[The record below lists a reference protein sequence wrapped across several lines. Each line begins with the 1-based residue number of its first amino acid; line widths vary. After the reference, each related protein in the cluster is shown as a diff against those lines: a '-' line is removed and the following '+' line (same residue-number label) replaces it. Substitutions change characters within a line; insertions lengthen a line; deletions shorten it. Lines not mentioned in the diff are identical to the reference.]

1 MIDAENLHGST
12 DPIGWMEL
20 VSNGIGVG
28 TDRLPS
34 YMDLFYLWER
44 QQWSVADLDFSTDR
58 QHWDTDTDPLIR
70 KQRLF
75 GYVQFFNGEISVT
88 SALVP
93 FINAMPSLDQ
103 RIYITT
109 QLADEAKHS
118 VFFDRWFTDVLGTDR
133 EVIGDQLKEYQDYQ
147 HPFVKYLLNEL
158 LPEISDAIEK
168 NPGDLEL
175 LVEGV
180 TLYHLII
187 EGTLS
192 IASQARILKRCK
204 QAAVFPG
211 FINGMTALARDES
224 RHILFG
230 LRFLQDMVRSS
241 HRHTDRMM
249 GMINKLL
256 PGIIELS
263 VPPKEFLPFMVASGE
278 DPDYLKKFYVNSLKR
293 HIGAIGI
300 DVSITIPQS

>member
-1 MIDAENLHGST
+1 MIDAEDLHGST
-12 DPIGWMEL
+12 DPVRWMET
-20 VSNGIGVG
+20 VSNGMGQG

-34 YMDLFYLWER
+34 YMDLYYLWER

-58 QHWDTDTDPLIR
+58 QHWNTDTDPVLR
-70 KQRLF
+70 RQRLF

-88 SALVP
+88 NALVP
-93 FINAMPSLDQ
+93 FVNAMPSLDQ
-103 RIYITT
+103 RIYVTT

-118 VFFDRWFTDVLGTDR
+118 VFFDRWFTDVLGADR
-133 EVIGDQLKEYQDYQ
+133 EVIGDQLKEYRDYQ
-147 HPFVKYLLNEL
+147 HPFAQYLLNEL
-158 LPEISDAIEK
+158 LPEVSGAIEK
-168 NPGDLEL
+168 TPGNLEL
-175 LVEGV
+175 LVDGV

-211 FINGMTALARDES
+211 FVKGMTALARDES

-230 LRFLQDMVRSS
+230 LRFLRDMVRSNP
-241 HRHTDRMM
+241 RYADRMM
-249 GMINKLL
+249 GMVNRLL
-256 PGIIELS
+256 PGIIELA
-263 VPPKEFLPFMVASGE
+263 VPPKEFFSFMVASGE
-278 DPDYLKKFYVNSLKR
+278 DPAYLKKFYVNSLKR

-300 DVSITIPQS
+300 DFSIAIP

>member
-20 VSNGIGVG
+20 VSKGIGTG

-44 QQWSVADLDFSTDR
+44 QQWSVADLDFSADR
-58 QHWDTDTDPLIR
+58 QHWNTDTDPVIR

-88 SALVP
+88 NALVP
-93 FINAMPSLDQ
+93 FVNAMPSLDQ

-133 EVIGDQLKEYQDYQ
+133 EVIGDQLKEYQDYH
-147 HPFVKYLLNEL
+147 HPFVKYILNEL

-211 FINGMTALARDES
+211 FIKGMTALARDES

-241 HRHTDRMM
+241 HRHADRMM
-249 GMINKLL
+249 GMINRLL

-300 DVSITIPQS
+300 DVSITIP

>member
-1 MIDAENLHGST
+1 MNDSHDQHGST

-20 VSNGIGVG
+20 VSSDIEKGSLG
-28 TDRLPS
+28 LPS
-34 YMDLFYLWER
+34 YMELFYLWER
-44 QQWSVADLDFSTDR
+44 QQWSVADLDFTTDR
-58 QHWDTDTDPLIR
+58 IHWTADSDPVTR

-88 SALVP
+88 NALLP
-93 FINAMPSLDQ
+93 FVNAMPSLDQ

-118 VFFDRWFTDVLGTDR
+118 VFFDRWFTDVLGIGR
-133 EVIGDQLKEYQDYQ
+133 QVIGDQIEEFQDYQ
-147 HPFVKYLLNEL
+147 HPFVKYLFNEL
-158 LPEISDAIEK
+158 LPEVSRAIDEH
-168 NPGDLEL
+168 PEDLEL

-192 IASQARILKRCK
+192 IASQARMLKRCK
-204 QAAVFPG
+204 QASVFPG
-211 FINGMTALARDES
+211 FVKGMTTLAKDES

-241 HRHTDRMM
+241 DRNADRMM
-249 GMINKLL
+249 GMVNKLL
-256 PGIIELS
+256 PSIIELS
-263 VPPKEFLPFMVASGE
+263 SPPKEFLPLMVASGE

-300 DVSITIPQS
+300 DFSFSVP